1 MKGIHGRESART
13 TLSKSERLHER
24 LLEGDEEAFCDLLD
38 RHAASML
45 RLAFLH
51 CNSRTVAEE
60 VVQETWLAV
69 IDGLSG
75 FEGGSSLKCWIST
88 ILTDKAK
95 ARDVRSSR
103 VLPLTAPAG
112 VEDSEDRAAV
122 NADRFLSAPAEQQGH
137 WATPP
142 QRWDGAPERG
152 LLSAQAAEV
161 VRVEIDRLSPM
172 QRVVITMRDIENW
185 ESGEV
190 CEALGVSEHDQRVL
204 LHRA

>member
-13 TLSKSERLHER
+13 TLSKSERLLER

-75 FEGGSSLKCWIST
+75 FEGGTSL
-88 ILTDKAK
+88 
-95 ARDVRSSR
+95 
-103 VLPLTAPAG
+103 
-112 VEDSEDRAAV
+112 
-122 NADRFLSAPAEQQGH
+122 N
-137 WATPP
+137 
-142 QRWDGAPERG
+142 GAPERG
-152 LLSAQAAEV
+152 LLSAQAAQV

-204 LHRA
+204 LHRARSRICAALERHLTRRLG